1 MPTINMP
8 QRKDI
13 NERLTK
19 IIEDFKLE
27 DAFIVNQFEKIS
39 LY

>member
-1 MPTINMP
+1 MP